1 MIAKGRTIF
10 HAMVDDKSASLHLLL
25 SVVPKQIE
33 AMKKEVEDEANS
45 VSEEYKEWDED
56 AKKEIV
62 RTWHPTVDTAI
73 FDDMLC
79 DFYASMIQR
88 VYSYAEICILE
99 LCKDKESAE
108 KERSAYMDNPE
119 KEKVS
124 NLTFYYRMI
133 QRENG
138 IILPAIK
145 RIWTSYREFHD
156 IRNEITHEELTKRL
170 SLDFLEKNIEEVCNF
185 LISTEQAILANNKK
199 SQAL

>member
-1 MIAKGRTIF
+1 MIAKGRTNYQ
-10 HAMVDDKSASLHLLL
+10 AMVEDKAESLKLLL
-25 SVVPKQIE
+25 SIVPDYISNMRNKAE
-33 AMKKEVEDEANS
+33 ESANS
-45 VSEEYKEWDED
+45 VSEEYMEWDED
-56 AKKEIV
+56 AQKEVV
-62 RTWHPTVDTAI
+62 RTWHPSVDTTV

-138 IILPAIK
+138 ITLPAIK